1 MRFSFTDR
9 VSPTYRILKKAS
21 AIADKVLAREEEFKK
36 YSIEELK
43 QKTLNFIAELES
55 NKVTLDDI
63 LIEALCVI
71 REAFYKTYNMLAYK
85 VQIIG
90 AVVVY
95 FGDFAEMMT
104 GEGKTL
110 TLVLASYVASL
121 TKKGVHIISVNEYLV
136 ERDAEFSS
144 GVLNQLGLTV
154 GYIKAAMNSN
164 EKRINYAKDVTYCS
178 NSELGFDYLR
188 DNMVMNYEDKVQ
200 RPLNFA
206 IVDEADSILI
216 DEARTPLIIS
226 GSPTSNIYD
235 YINVDAFVK
244 TLGENDYVLDHESYS
259 ITLTD
264 SGTEKAEEF
273 FQTDNIYDIENSDL
287 VHKILNALK
296 AVYVFSNGK
305 EYIVKKNSQGEEE
318 IALVDQFTGRIME
331 GRSYSAGLQQALQA
345 KEYLSIKP
353 ENITVATI
361 TYQSLFRLYKRLSGV
376 SGTAFTESEELLNIY
391 NMVVVRI
398 PTNRPIQR
406 IDQSDYIFGDKK
418 TKWKFIVAE
427 IIKRHKKG
435 QPILIGTAA
444 VEESEILHLLL
455 NRVGIP
461 HQLLNA
467 KNHAQE
473 AEIIKH
479 AGEKKQVTIATYM
492 AGRGTDIKIDDEVR
506 ALGGLYVIGTER
518 NESRRIDNQ
527 LRGRAGRQGDPGE
540 SRFFISLQ
548 DSLFRRFAGD
558 KYEKAN
564 DKMADTYMDLKFF
577 SSLLNNTQKR
587 VEALNF
593 DTRKNLID
601 YDSVLS
607 SQRELIYKQ
616 RDKVL
621 VSKDLTNLI
630 KRMSKS
636 LIEEI
641 VDEYRNEFNNDVFDL
656 EPLSESLNQHIFK
669 SNIINPE
676 NLLNLNRVQIIDH
689 IVSQISIFFD
699 EKINNIPFDL
709 FQDYAK
715 KVVITNIDKAWTQ
728 HLESITK
735 TRESVNL
742 RAYEQKS
749 PLNIYIEE
757 VDKMFQTLKHN
768 VATRTVNEI
777 LHFLQ
782 IDQRSTNKLDL
793 NDPTTQINIIEDLDN
808 INSDVKHEEPS
819 SINTEPVV
827 QQWIDNNEIIEE
839 NKIEKSTSEN
849 NYTDNEKL
857 KEIIEE
863 SINNEELKP
872 EFTTQ
877 QASQVQYEIYLFDDA
892 QKQMIWNFVLKE
904 NIKLEEWKNL
914 DSLVSD
920 FALERN

>member
-9 VSPTYRILKKAS
+9 VNPASRILKTAS
-21 AIADKVLAREEEFKK
+21 KIADKVLAREEEFKK
-36 YSIEELK
+36 YTIEELK
-43 QKTLNFIAELES
+43 EKTQDFIHQLES

-95 FGDFAEMMT
+95 LGDFAEMMT

-164 EKRINYAKDVTYCS
+164 EKRTNYNKDVTYCS

-188 DNMVMNYEDKVQ
+188 DNMVLNYEEKVQ

-226 GSPTSNIYD
+226 GSPSSNIFD

-244 TLGENDYVLDHESYS
+244 TLSENDYVLDHESYS
-259 ITLTD
+259 VTLTD
-264 SGTEKAEEF
+264 SGTEKAEEY

-345 KEYLSIKP
+345 KEYVSIKP

-376 SGTAFTESEELLNIY
+376 SGTAYTESEELLNIY

-398 PTNRPIQR
+398 PTNKPIQR

-479 AGEKKQVTIATYM
+479 AGEKNQVTIATYM
-492 AGRGTDIKIDDEVR
+492 AGRGTDIKINDEVKE
-506 ALGGLYVIGTER
+506 LGGLYVIGTER

-558 KYEKAN
+558 KYDKAN
-564 DKMADTYMDLKFF
+564 NKMADTYMDLRFF

-621 VSKDLTNLI
+621 LSKDLSNLV
-630 KRMSKS
+630 KRMGKRM
-636 LIEEI
+636 IEDI
-641 VDEYRNEFNNDVFDL
+641 VEEYRNQHNEDVFDL
-656 EPLSESLNQHIFK
+656 KPLANALNKTIFNSSK
-669 SNIINPE
+669 IKPEKLVDLDKEQIVNNIQNK
-676 NLLNLNRVQIIDH
+676 L
-689 IVSQISIFFD
+689 SIFLDKSIEQTTFP
-699 EKINNIPFDL
+699 I
-709 FQDYAK
+709 FQDFARR
-715 KVVITNIDKAWTQ
+715 VIISNIDKAWTQ

-757 VDKMFQTLKHN
+757 VDKMFQVLKHN
-768 VATRTVNEI
+768 VAVWSVNEI
-777 LHFLQ
+777 ISFLKCNEPSNN
-782 IDQRSTNKLDL
+782 IIEFNMNDIPNK
-793 NDPTTQINIIEDLDN
+793 IHVIEDLDKISNENELNEKDKN
-808 INSDVKHEEPS
+808 INDIKLNNNSVNSSEEISSDIDVANNLEILN
-819 SINTEPVV
+819 IN
-827 QQWIDNNEIIEE
+827 
-839 NKIEKSTSEN
+839 K
-849 NYTDNEKL
+849 
-857 KEIIEE
+857 
-863 SINNEELKP
+863 
-872 EFTTQ
+872 
-877 QASQVQYEIYLFDDA
+877 YEIYLFTDSE
-892 QKQMIWNFVLKE
+892 KQMIWNFIFNESIDL
-904 NIKLEEWKNL
+904 
-914 DSLVSD
+914 SLWRDISTAVSD
-920 FALERN
+920 FDIESTIK

>member
-9 VSPTYRILKKAS
+9 VNPASRILKTAS
-21 AIADKVLAREEEFKK
+21 KIADKVLAREEEFKK
-36 YSIEELK
+36 YTIEELK
-43 QKTLNFIAELES
+43 EKTQDFIHQLES

-95 FGDFAEMMT
+95 LGDFAEMMT

-136 ERDAEFSS
+136 ERDSEFSS

-164 EKRINYAKDVTYCS
+164 EKRTNYNKDVTYCS

-188 DNMVMNYEDKVQ
+188 DNMVLNYEEKVQ

-226 GSPTSNIYD
+226 GSPSSNIFD

-244 TLGENDYVLDHESYS
+244 TLSENDYVLDHESYS
-259 ITLTD
+259 VTLTD
-264 SGTEKAEEF
+264 SGTEKAEEY

-345 KEYLSIKP
+345 KEYVSIKP

-376 SGTAFTESEELLNIY
+376 SGTAYTESEELLNIY

-398 PTNRPIQR
+398 PTNKPIQR

-479 AGEKKQVTIATYM
+479 AGEKNQVTIATYM
-492 AGRGTDIKIDDEVR
+492 AGRGTDIKINDEVKE
-506 ALGGLYVIGTER
+506 LGGLYVIGTER

-558 KYEKAN
+558 KYDKAN
-564 DKMADTYMDLKFF
+564 NKMADTYMDLRFF

-621 VSKDLTNLI
+621 VSKDLSNLV
-630 KRMSKS
+630 KRMSKRM
-636 LIEEI
+636 IEDI
-641 VDEYRNEFNNDVFDL
+641 VEEYRNQHNEDVFDL
-656 EPLSESLNQHIFK
+656 KPLANALNKTIFNSSK
-669 SNIINPE
+669 IKPEKLVDLDKEQIVDNIQNK
-676 NLLNLNRVQIIDH
+676 L
-689 IVSQISIFFD
+689 SIFLDKSIEQTTFP
-699 EKINNIPFDL
+699 I
-709 FQDYAK
+709 FQDFARR
-715 KVVITNIDKAWTQ
+715 VIISNIDKAWTQ

-757 VDKMFQTLKHN
+757 VDKMFQVLKHN
-768 VATRTVNEI
+768 VAVWSVNEI
-777 LHFLQ
+777 ISFLKCNEPSNN
-782 IDQRSTNKLDL
+782 IIEFNMNDIPNK
-793 NDPTTQINIIEDLDN
+793 IHVIEDLDKISNENELNEKDKN
-808 INSDVKHEEPS
+808 INDIKLNNNSVNSSEEISSD
-819 SINTEPVV
+819 
-827 QQWIDNNEIIEE
+827 IDVANNLEILNV
-839 NKIEKSTSEN
+839 NK
-849 NYTDNEKL
+849 
-857 KEIIEE
+857 
-863 SINNEELKP
+863 
-872 EFTTQ
+872 
-877 QASQVQYEIYLFDDA
+877 YEIYLFTDSE
-892 QKQMIWNFVLKE
+892 KQMIWNFIFNESIDL
-904 NIKLEEWKNL
+904 
-914 DSLVSD
+914 SLWRDISTAVSD
-920 FALERN
+920 FDIESTTK

>member
-9 VSPTYRILKKAS
+9 VNPASRILKNAS
-21 AIADKVLAREEEFKK
+21 KIADKVLAREEEFKK
-36 YSIEELK
+36 YTIDELK
-43 QKTLNFIAELES
+43 EKTQNFIYQLET

-90 AVVVY
+90 AIVVY
-95 FGDFAEMMT
+95 LGDFAEMMT

-164 EKRINYAKDVTYCS
+164 EKRVNYNKDVTYCS

-188 DNMVMNYEDKVQ
+188 DNMVLNYEEKVQ

-226 GSPTSNIYD
+226 GSPSSNIYD
-235 YINVDAFVK
+235 YINVDTFVK
-244 TLGENDYVLDHESYS
+244 TLSENDYVLDHESYS
-259 ITLTD
+259 VTLTD
-264 SGTEKAEEF
+264 SGTEKAEEY
-273 FQTDNIYDIENSDL
+273 FQTENIYDIENSDL

-305 EYIVKKNSQGEEE
+305 EYIVKRNSQGEEE

-345 KEYLSIKP
+345 KEYVSIKP

-444 VEESEILHLLL
+444 VEESEVLHLLL

-479 AGEKKQVTIATYM
+479 AGEINQVTIATYM
-492 AGRGTDIKIDDEVR
+492 AGRGTDIKITDEVKE
-506 ALGGLYVIGTER
+506 LGGLYVIGTER

-558 KYEKAN
+558 KYDKAN
-564 DKMADTYMDLKFF
+564 NKMADTYMDLRFF

-621 VSKDLTNLI
+621 VSKDLSNLV
-630 KRMSKS
+630 KRMSRRM
-636 LIEEI
+636 IEDI
-641 VDEYRNEFNNDVFDL
+641 VDEHRNQYNEDVFNLKPLAEALNKTIFNETKIEPEKLIDL
-656 EPLSESLNQHIFK
+656 DKEQIVDTIQNELSVFLDKGIEQTTFPIFQDFARRVII
-669 SNIINPE
+669 SNID
-676 NLLNLNRVQIIDH
+676 R
-689 IVSQISIFFD
+689 
-699 EKINNIPFDL
+699 
-709 FQDYAK
+709 
-715 KVVITNIDKAWTQ
+715 AWTQ
-728 HLESITK
+728 HLESIAK

-757 VDKMFQTLKHN
+757 VDKMFQVLKHN
-768 VATRTVNEI
+768 VAARSVHEIVAFVKSNESSNNVI
-777 LHFLQ
+777 ELDMNDVANQ
-782 IDQRSTNKLDL
+782 IHV
-793 NDPTTQINIIEDLDN
+793 IEDLDKISNENIEPTFNTGLEVEIPTINSEQITTPVESTQLDDPINQINEIVDEAMNVGEAEIPN
-808 INSDVKHEEPS
+808 INK
-819 SINTEPVV
+819 
-827 QQWIDNNEIIEE
+827 
-839 NKIEKSTSEN
+839 
-849 NYTDNEKL
+849 
-857 KEIIEE
+857 
-863 SINNEELKP
+863 
-872 EFTTQ
+872 
-877 QASQVQYEIYLFDDA
+877 YEIYLFTDA
-892 QKQMIWNFVLKE
+892 EKQMIWNFVFNE
-904 NIKLEEWKNL
+904 
-914 DSLVSD
+914 SLNTSMWRNTSTSLSD
-920 FALERN
+920 FELESTTE

>member
-9 VSPTYRILKKAS
+9 VNPASRILKNAS
-21 AIADKVLAREEEFKK
+21 KIADKVLAREEEFKK
-36 YSIEELK
+36 YTIDELK
-43 QKTLNFIAELES
+43 DKTQNFIYQLET

-90 AVVVY
+90 AIVVY
-95 FGDFAEMMT
+95 LGDFAEMMT

-164 EKRINYAKDVTYCS
+164 EKRVNYNKDVTYCS

-188 DNMVMNYEDKVQ
+188 DNMVLNYEEKVQ

-226 GSPTSNIYD
+226 GSPSSNIYD
-235 YINVDAFVK
+235 YINVDTFVK
-244 TLGENDYVLDHESYS
+244 TLSENDYVLDHESYS
-259 ITLTD
+259 VTLTD
-264 SGTEKAEEF
+264 SGTEKAEEY

-305 EYIVKKNSQGEEE
+305 EYIVKRNSQGEEE

-345 KEYLSIKP
+345 KEYVSIKP

-444 VEESEILHLLL
+444 VEESEVLHLLL

-479 AGEKKQVTIATYM
+479 AGEINQVTIATYM
-492 AGRGTDIKIDDEVR
+492 AGRGTDIKITDEVKE
-506 ALGGLYVIGTER
+506 LGGLYVIGTER

-558 KYEKAN
+558 KYDKAN
-564 DKMADTYMDLKFF
+564 NKMADTYMDLRFF

-621 VSKDLTNLI
+621 VSKDLSNLV
-630 KRMSKS
+630 KRMSRRM
-636 LIEEI
+636 IEDI
-641 VDEYRNEFNNDVFDL
+641 VDEHRNQYNEDVFDL
-656 EPLSESLNQHIFK
+656 KPLAESLNKIIFNETK
-669 SNIINPE
+669 IDPEKLIDLDKEQIVDIIQNELSVFLDKGIEQTTFPIFQDFARRVIISNID
-676 NLLNLNRVQIIDH
+676 R
-689 IVSQISIFFD
+689 
-699 EKINNIPFDL
+699 
-709 FQDYAK
+709 
-715 KVVITNIDKAWTQ
+715 AWTQ
-728 HLESITK
+728 HLESIAK

-757 VDKMFQTLKHN
+757 VDKMFQVLKHN
-768 VATRTVNEI
+768 VAARSVHEIIAFVKSNEPSNNMI
-777 LHFLQ
+777 ELDMSDVANQ
-782 IDQRSTNKLDL
+782 IHV
-793 NDPTTQINIIEDLDN
+793 IEDLDKINSENVVPTFEAGLQVEIPTTKLEQASTPIESVQSDDPINQINEIANEAMNVGESEVPN
-808 INSDVKHEEPS
+808 INK
-819 SINTEPVV
+819 
-827 QQWIDNNEIIEE
+827 
-839 NKIEKSTSEN
+839 
-849 NYTDNEKL
+849 
-857 KEIIEE
+857 
-863 SINNEELKP
+863 
-872 EFTTQ
+872 
-877 QASQVQYEIYLFDDA
+877 YEIYLFTDA
-892 QKQMIWNFVLKE
+892 EKQMIWNFVFNE
-904 NIKLEEWKNL
+904 SL
-914 DSLVSD
+914 DTSMWRDISTSLSD
-920 FALERN
+920 FELESTSE

>member
-9 VSPTYRILKKAS
+9 VNPASRILKNAS
-21 AIADKVLAREEEFKK
+21 KIADKVLAREEEFKK
-36 YSIEELK
+36 YTIDELK
-43 QKTLNFIAELES
+43 EKTQNFIYQLET

-90 AVVVY
+90 AIVVY
-95 FGDFAEMMT
+95 LGDFAEMMT

-164 EKRINYAKDVTYCS
+164 EKRVNYNKDVTYCS

-188 DNMVMNYEDKVQ
+188 DNMVLNYEEKVQ

-226 GSPTSNIYD
+226 GSPSSNIYD
-235 YINVDAFVK
+235 YINVDTFVK
-244 TLGENDYVLDHESYS
+244 TLSENDYVLDHESYS
-259 ITLTD
+259 VTLTD
-264 SGTEKAEEF
+264 SGTEKAEEY
-273 FQTDNIYDIENSDL
+273 FQTENIYDIENSDL

-305 EYIVKKNSQGEEE
+305 EYIVKRNSQGEEE

-345 KEYLSIKP
+345 KEYVSIKP

-444 VEESEILHLLL
+444 VEESEVLHLLL

-479 AGEKKQVTIATYM
+479 AGEINQVTIATYM
-492 AGRGTDIKIDDEVR
+492 AGRGTDIKITDEVKE
-506 ALGGLYVIGTER
+506 LGGLYVIGTER

-548 DSLFRRFAGD
+548 DSLFKRFAGD
-558 KYEKAN
+558 KYDKAN
-564 DKMADTYMDLKFF
+564 NKMADTYMDLRFF

-621 VSKDLTNLI
+621 VSKDLSNLV
-630 KRMSKS
+630 KRMSRRM
-636 LIEEI
+636 IEDI
-641 VDEYRNEFNNDVFDL
+641 VDEHRNQYNEDVFNLKPLAEALNKTIFNETKIEPEKLIDL
-656 EPLSESLNQHIFK
+656 DKEQIVDTIQNELSVFLDKGIEQTTFPIFQDFARRVII
-669 SNIINPE
+669 SNID
-676 NLLNLNRVQIIDH
+676 R
-689 IVSQISIFFD
+689 
-699 EKINNIPFDL
+699 
-709 FQDYAK
+709 
-715 KVVITNIDKAWTQ
+715 AWTQ
-728 HLESITK
+728 HLESIAK

-757 VDKMFQTLKHN
+757 VDKMFQVLKHN
-768 VATRTVNEI
+768 VAARSVHEIVAFVKSNESSNNVI
-777 LHFLQ
+777 ELDMNDVANQ
-782 IDQRSTNKLDL
+782 IHV
-793 NDPTTQINIIEDLDN
+793 IEDLD
-808 INSDVKHEEPS
+808 K
-819 SINTEPVV
+819 
-827 QQWIDNNEIIEE
+827 
-839 NKIEKSTSEN
+839 
-849 NYTDNEKL
+849 
-857 KEIIEE
+857 
-863 SINNEELKP
+863 INNENIEPTFDNGLEIEIP
-872 EFTTQ
+872 TINSEQITTPVESTQ
-877 QASQVQYEIYLFDDA
+877 SDDSINQINEIADEAMNVGEAEIPNINKYEIYLFTDA
-892 QKQMIWNFVLKE
+892 EKQMIWNFVFNE
-904 NIKLEEWKNL
+904 
-914 DSLVSD
+914 SLNTSMWRNTSTSLSD
-920 FALERN
+920 FELESTTE